1 VIICP
6 TFLHISLV
14 QSSLRNDILIG
25 SQNVGVNSKVGPYTG
40 EICVTQLKD
49 MDVQWSIIGH
59 SERRR
64 MGESHET
71 CARKAKVA
79 IDADIKIMFA
89 IGETQQD
96 RKDNNTMTVIQNQ
109 LDPLIRVLSANDW
122 KKVVLAY
129 EPVWAI
135 GTGLTATPE
144 LAQETHKKIRD
155 YIKETVGENISQQLC
170 IQYGGSMNGANA
182 RDLLNQDDIDG
193 GLVGGASLKS
203 DFWKIVDSAVNYN

>member
-1 VIICP
+1 
-6 TFLHISLV
+6 
-14 QSSLRNDILIG
+14 
-25 SQNVGVNSKVGPYTG
+25 
-40 EICVTQLKD
+40 
-49 MDVQWSIIGH
+49 MDVHWSIIGH
-59 SERRR
+59 SERRQ
-64 MGESHET
+64 MGESHEV

-79 IDADIKIMFA
+79 IDADVKIMFA

-96 RKDNNTMTVIQNQ
+96 RKNNNTMTVIQNQ
-109 LDPLIRVLSANDW
+109 LDPLIRILSPNDW

-135 GTGLTATPE
+135 GTGLTATPQ

-155 YIKETVGENISQQLC
+155 YIKETVGRNVSQQLC
-170 IQYGGSMNGANA
+170 IQYGGSMNGTNA

-203 DFWKIVDSAVNYN
+203 DFWNIVDSAVHLS